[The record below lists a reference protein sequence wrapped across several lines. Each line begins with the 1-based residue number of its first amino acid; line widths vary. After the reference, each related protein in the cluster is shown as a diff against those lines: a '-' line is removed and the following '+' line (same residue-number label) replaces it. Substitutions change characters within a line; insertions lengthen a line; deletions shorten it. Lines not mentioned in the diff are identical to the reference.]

1 MVPAEGSLAALR
13 AATAA
18 YEERRAADEAAALA
32 RAEADRAAASELNEA
47 ARALSDF
54 EQELTQAR
62 EEFTL
67 RAAACDTLQL
77 DLCRGVLTR
86 VPWLAAVMSA
96 EQVLAAPER
105 ARAWLLRAEGMAA
118 ASAGST
124 YPTPPTLPTTPVV
137 AEGDLELGSC
147 ASGWER
153 GRRVVATE
161 VAEQEEEGSR
171 SAEPAAPPRK
181 RTRSEHTPQE
191 ARPQARTCWGDVVS
205 GGTLGCEALPPPSAF
220 RERFCGRCRKQG
232 VFVPASRV
240 CVPVGEGSD
249 EIANRHG
256 LGFWNEPSPS
266 SRLPAHR
273 VVNQT
278 SDCSGPTLVIL
289 KDELPGPLPGLA
301 EAAALSSGGW
311 VAFRVGRTLRSEMAL
326 PSAVASLLS
335 PPPPPE
341 RDTPRARNAAAEGR
355 VEGSVEGL
363 AAAAHASEASGSGLE
378 AGLEPFLAEISRALG
393 PLAEAG
399 TPPPLGPDEMTWHFG
414 GGSPIDDLLLSGS
427 ATPPLLQTRPTLG
440 AGVPPPSMPPSPPSM
455 RIPLRSDVVQYKPVQ
470 LSLSAR
476 LGALAPVQ
484 FSLAL
489 AVVFA
494 ARLAELN
501 TTNPAGLLGA
511 AGFAVLA
518 LANLAQ
524 ASPRFVA
531 RAMTL
536 LLVCSSTLR
545 LVSVLVRSPEEMA
558 RVLDK
563 FAGASSRPSSR
574 PRQPRAE
581 ASVSTPPPS
590 HSAGLARGR
599 PIDRFRGDIRK
610 ELPSRCVQCRSAEI

>member
-1 MVPAEGSLAALR
+1 MLQPGESREANAESAEAARRGLEVAGEQQLRSAVKPPKKNPESGAILRDPSFPLYRRSRMVPAEGSLAALR

-32 RAEADRAAASELNEA
+32 RAEAERAAASELNEA

-161 VAEQEEEGSR
+161 AAEQEEEGSR

-220 RERFCGRCRKQG
+220 RERFCGRCRTQG

-278 SDCSGPTLVIL
+278 SDCSGPRLVIL

-301 EAAALSSGGW
+301 EAAALSTSGGW

-341 RDTPRARNAAAEGR
+341 RDTPRFRTAAAEGL
-355 VEGSVEGL
+355 VEGFVAEGAAEAAVEE
-363 AAAAHASEASGSGLE
+363 EASASSA
-378 AGLEPFLAEISRALG
+378 AGV
-393 PLAEAG
+393 
-399 TPPPLGPDEMTWHFG
+399 
-414 GGSPIDDLLLSGS
+414 LLS
-427 ATPPLLQTRPTLG
+427 L
-440 AGVPPPSMPPSPPSM
+440 AGEKAK
-455 RIPLRSDVVQYKPVQ
+455 L
-470 LSLSAR
+470 
-476 LGALAPVQ
+476 
-484 FSLAL
+484 
-489 AVVFA
+489 
-494 ARLAELN
+494 
-501 TTNPAGLLGA
+501 
-511 AGFAVLA
+511 
-518 LANLAQ
+518 
-524 ASPRFVA
+524 
-531 RAMTL
+531 
-536 LLVCSSTLR
+536 
-545 LVSVLVRSPEEMA
+545 
-558 RVLDK
+558 
-563 FAGASSRPSSR
+563 
-574 PRQPRAE
+574 
-581 ASVSTPPPS
+581 
-590 HSAGLARGR
+590 
-599 PIDRFRGDIRK
+599 
-610 ELPSRCVQCRSAEI
+610 